1 MPQGPRTQGGS
12 QRSGPPRG
20 AQRDGFCPAEA
31 QLCAASH
38 LPQGRESW
46 AEAERQPGTPLQ
58 AWGWG
63 SGQGSASFPGR
74 YSQAHLLS
82 KVTRRRQVSSESRSL
97 PLDPCLEAP
106 MGLNSLQPRVPN
118 LEVLSPRT
126 PSLPGG
132 DAGLPT
138 WRGCCW
144 RLGMVPTPLMPRKGS
159 ALQHREAS
167 SPKRQQGRQWGGP
180 HCHRV
185 TEATQQPCSEGP
197 PDPLPPQILGR
208 PSEVPGGQ
216 AGRNSP

>member
-138 WRGCCW
+138 WRGCW
-144 RLGMVPTPLMPRKGS
+144 SLAGYSPR
-159 ALQHREAS
+159 
-167 SPKRQQGRQWGGP
+167 GRKESDT
-180 HCHRV
+180 
-185 TEATQQPCSEGP
+185 TEATWQGLQPTWLLCPWDS
-197 PDPLPPQILGR
+197 
-208 PSEVPGGQ
+208 PGKNTGMGSHCP
-216 AGRNSP
+216 AHSLCPRVAFLLVCVS